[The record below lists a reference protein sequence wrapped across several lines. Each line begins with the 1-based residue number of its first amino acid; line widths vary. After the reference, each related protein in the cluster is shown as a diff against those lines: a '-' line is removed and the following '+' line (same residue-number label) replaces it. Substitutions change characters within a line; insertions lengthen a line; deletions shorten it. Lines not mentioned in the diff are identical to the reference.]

1 MNLRNKILSFMGA
14 ITIVVAIWAYV
25 PKSLID
31 VTAYWVGT
39 IVLILLI
46 VAIINE
52 LTNYG
57 KDS

>member
-1 MNLRNKILSFMGA
+1 MGA

-31 VTAYWVGT
+31 VTAHWVGT